1 MRKTFAKWLL
11 FFISIAFIVTFSAA
25 YYLQTEQATANS
37 VRMIELRI
45 QDAKRQIRQNV
56 INLEVI
62 RDENDALA
70 RNKASRVA
78 EMLELDKDMLADQK
92 QLELYRILVAVDEIN
107 IIDSNG
113 VIIAST
119 IPKYVGFNMHSG
131 TQSREF
137 NEELLTGKNSSFVQ
151 EMGAITYD
159 SNKIMQYAGNV
170 RYGEPG
176 YIQIGYVPERLI
188 NAQKIADIANLSPTL
203 RVGRSGKII
212 IFENDKI
219 VSIDDPALL
228 GKNIREYG
236 VNLSNKKN
244 HEVFHVE
251 INNEKY
257 IALFDHFD
265 KYRIL
270 GIIPTDEMFLNR
282 NNSIRELVIFNFMI
296 FIIIF
301 FLVRYLVQKVV
312 ITGIDDVNSS
322 LLKITSGDLD
332 EIVNVR
338 TNKEFISLSDGI
350 NSTVSA
356 LKKAIAEAKDR
367 IAKELELAK
376 TIQLSSLPSIT
387 AAKRWKNFD
396 LYASMRAARE
406 VGGDFYDFFAVD
418 SNHVAFIIAD
428 VSGKGI
434 AAAMFMMKAKALLK
448 NHLQSGVSVQE
459 AFYAANNDLCENND
473 AFMFVTVF
481 GGILNT
487 QNNEFT
493 YVNAGHNPPLIR
505 HNGIYRYMK
514 IKTNIVMGNF
524 EDYNFKEETITLH
537 SNDILCLYT
546 DGVTEAFNH
555 EQQLYS
561 DERLL
566 TFLNSIATIDN
577 CSIIDAKISESI
589 DAFADGAE
597 QSDDITLLTIKI
609 N

>member
-11 FFISIAFIVTFSAA
+11 LCISIAFMVTFSAA

-45 QDAKRQIRQNV
+45 QDAKRQIRQNM

-70 RNKASRVA
+70 RNKSSRIA
-78 EMLELDKDMLADQK
+78 EMLELDKDMLTDQK
-92 QLELYRILVAVDEIN
+92 QLELDRILVAVDEIN
-107 IIDSNG
+107 IIDGNG
-113 VIIAST
+113 IIVAST
-119 IPKYVGFNMHSG
+119 IPKYVGFDMNSG

-159 SNKIMQYAGNV
+159 SNKVMQYAGNV

-176 YIQIGYVPERLI
+176 YIQIGYVPERLLS
-188 NAQKIADIANLSPTL
+188 AQKIADIANLAPTL

-212 IFENDKI
+212 IFEKDKI

-236 VNLSNKKN
+236 VNLADKKN

-282 NNSIRELVIFNFMI
+282 NNSIKELVIFNLMI

-301 FLVRYLVQKVV
+301 FLVRHLVQRVV
-312 ITGIDDVNSS
+312 ITGIEDANIS
-322 LLKITSGDLD
+322 LQKITSGNLD
-332 EIVNVR
+332 EVVNVR
-338 TNKEFISLSDGI
+338 TNKEFVSLSDGI

-376 TIQLSSLPSIT
+376 TIQLSALPNIT
-387 AAKRWKNFD
+387 AAKRWEKFD

-418 SNHVAFIIAD
+418 KNRIAFIIAD

-459 AFYAANNDLCENND
+459 AFYAANNELCENND

-481 GGILNT
+481 GGILDT
-487 QNNEFT
+487 QTSEFT

-505 HNGIYRYMK
+505 HNNTYQYLK
-514 IKTNIVMGNF
+514 IKKNIVMGNF
-524 EDYNFKEETITLH
+524 ENYNYKEETLILH
-537 SNDILCLYT
+537 PNDILCLYT

-555 EQQLYS
+555 KQELYS

-566 TFLNSIATIDN
+566 ALLNSIATVDN
-577 CSIIDAKISESI
+577 CRVIDASISESI
-589 DAFADGAE
+589 DDFAAGAE